1 MVTEEI
7 TFPVRVPSP
16 VTVGLGIMTFT
27 VTGRAAIFPIVAD
40 LLFPLQCR
48 GTYRS
53 AVSGKSQMIWI
64 DQPLADGKI
73 QELLLIKPEN
83 ERKRILWF

>member
-7 TFPVRVPSP
+7 AFPVRVPSP

-27 VTGRAAIFPIVAD
+27 IAGRAAIFPTVAD
-40 LLFPLQCR
+40 PLFPLLCR
-48 GTYRS
+48 GPYRS

-64 DQPLADGKI
+64 DQTHADGKI

-83 ERKRILWF
+83 EGKRILWF